1 MNERLQQL
9 EQENNEMR
17 AQNLQY
23 QHQIETRANEQA
35 LGSSRFRAE
44 IRPMPSLE
52 TPAEMIT
59 NDVGLVRTPDNNQ
72 TEPSQGEQTNPPI
85 NNVRNFAGTIQPG
98 VSDIPMPTGTHEAE
112 LQRRLNE
119 MEDLIR

>member
-1 MNERLQQL
+1 MKCARS
-9 EQENNEMR
+9 
-17 AQNLQY
+17 LQY

-52 TPAEMIT
+52 TPAETVT
-59 NDVGLVRTPDNNQ
+59 NDVSTIRTPDNNR
-72 TEPSQGEQTNPPI
+72 TEPSQGEQITPPI
-85 NNVRNFAGTIQPG
+85 NNVRNFASTIHPG
-98 VSDIPMPTGTHEAE
+98 MSDIPMPTGTHKAE